1 MERPLSGQKEKF
13 WFVTSYECSMN
24 HSEQNIWEGPSYRRA
39 SQLSE
44 AKIAEE
50 FDVVKGKST

>member
-1 MERPLSGQKEKF
+1 
-13 WFVTSYECSMN
+13 MN